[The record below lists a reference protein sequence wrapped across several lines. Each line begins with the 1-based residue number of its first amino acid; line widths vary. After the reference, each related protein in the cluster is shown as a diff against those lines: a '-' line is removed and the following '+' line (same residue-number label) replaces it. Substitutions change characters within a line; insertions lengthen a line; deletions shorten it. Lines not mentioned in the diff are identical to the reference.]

1 MGKKKTRLRG
11 TFGMLDWVAK
21 TLNKWIRV
29 ISIGNPNERT
39 DNPSIES
46 LQSQAIDIEQL
57 ANTNGN
63 TDGPTTWLMSKNG
76 SADTKW
82 TWNAYENPNQSKLNQ
97 IAEFN
102 QRYAYE
108 QGNVPALGDDYLQ
121 QNQDN
126 ILYLFYEQT
135 KTFEECFYCL
145 KKCTKD
151 EYDEY
156 FENFEQQQKD
166 RQQQIQKEA
175 AEEEESCAKKF
186 PFVANC
192 LFGKQYAMLNIEHD
206 GRTGRIYNW
215 PAPFEMLYSVEL
227 KYVLG
232 KIMQEISE
240 YKAKPALDSTTSNM
254 LQRRIL
260 LHILM
265 SLTGTRT
272 KKQIVDDFN
281 RPSQPESVE
290 YIENMCTI
298 ILQEDGIIS
307 VYLKENIQTSL
318 TFLQDVAPK
327 VKQYKLTAWKR
338 KGNEV
343 HISNLKDKID
353 LIKAYLK
360 EIIKEWC
367 TEYCTDEEWTKWVS
381 SILQIDT
388 KVLTDT
394 DDSTSF
400 IINLTDEQQVPLF
413 KDKKARMKACER
425 ILVFGFHTGT
435 GQQYNYSRQ
444 CYKYTEEE
452 QENIRRMVDET
463 VSELKRIKQN
473 EEKSL
478 HNSKQEGVIYRENKW
493 GNGLAP
499 FLQNSAAPR
508 AVDTSRALLK
518 QQALQE
524 RRKREADR
532 RQKLNNN
539 ENRPNQLPPVPGAL
553 QRPEVSLAQAME
565 IAKAV
570 TQLPAFPCFQ
580 SPASSVAVLL
590 WWH

>member
-1 MGKKKTRLRG
+1 
-11 TFGMLDWVAK
+11 
-21 TLNKWIRV
+21 
-29 ISIGNPNERT
+29 
-39 DNPSIES
+39 
-46 LQSQAIDIEQL
+46 
-57 ANTNGN
+57 
-63 TDGPTTWLMSKNG
+63 
-76 SADTKW
+76 
-82 TWNAYENPNQSKLNQ
+82 
-97 IAEFN
+97 
-102 QRYAYE
+102 
-108 QGNVPALGDDYLQ
+108 
-121 QNQDN
+121 
-126 ILYLFYEQT
+126 
-135 KTFEECFYCL
+135 
-145 KKCTKD
+145 
-151 EYDEY
+151 
-156 FENFEQQQKD
+156 
-166 RQQQIQKEA
+166 
-175 AEEEESCAKKF
+175 
-186 PFVANC
+186 
-192 LFGKQYAMLNIEHD
+192 
-206 GRTGRIYNW
+206 
-215 PAPFEMLYSVEL
+215 
-227 KYVLG
+227 
-232 KIMQEISE
+232 
-240 YKAKPALDSTTSNM
+240 
-254 LQRRIL
+254 
-260 LHILM
+260 
-265 SLTGTRT
+265 
-272 KKQIVDDFN
+272 
-281 RPSQPESVE
+281 
-290 YIENMCTI
+290 MCTI

-307 VYLKENIQTSL
+307 VYLKEIIQTSL

-570 TQLPAFPCFQ
+570 TQLPAFQSCLVNIMQAIVSFNAPGTQITQITEEHAEFFCFATIMPLYSWIFGMHTYTHQVAKAWCYKFWQDKKTLAMQVQQWFAMSKNSNIIQQNNFALLKVLPCLRFALG
-580 SPASSVAVLL
+580 SF
-590 WWH
+590 